1 MSQDSSYYA
10 PPPMT
15 APAHITSFSQS
26 LAAPY
31 YPPPPKQPSNGV
43 YTPATPPAESP
54 QPHRQTPSRE
64 YAAPP
69 TSASPPQDPIAY
81 NQAAFN
87 YNNTI
92 GRQPVS
98 PPQQDPI
105 AYNQAAFNYNNT
117 IGRQPV
123 SPPQQDPIAYNQAA
137 FEQNHAIAMQTVSGG
152 TPEHASEHG
161 ELTGTGGMNQ
171 DDTGVFNG
179 GSYRISHR
187 DSNSVLTVQLAMGCP
202 LNIRPG
208 AMIGM
213 STTITLRGTISFS
226 WKKLLIGGS
235 MTMSHYTGPGELL
248 LAPSMLGDIIALHV
262 DEPKEW
268 KIGRD
273 ALLGYTAGI
282 GHKHQSQGLS
292 KGMFSGEGFFIYK
305 ITGSGILWMQSF
317 GAIIRKDLDEG
328 MSYFVDNGHLVAW
341 DCKYKMERVASGGI
355 VSGVTSGEGL
365 ACRFT
370 GPGTVYLQTRNLN
383 AFSAQMK
390 LSAAKGG

>member
-1 MSQDSSYYA
+1 M
-10 PPPMT
+10 
-15 APAHITSFSQS
+15 
-26 LAAPY
+26 
-31 YPPPPKQPSNGV
+31 
-43 YTPATPPAESP
+43 
-54 QPHRQTPSRE
+54 
-64 YAAPP
+64 
-69 TSASPPQDPIAY
+69 
-81 NQAAFN
+81 
-87 YNNTI
+87 
-92 GRQPVS
+92 
-98 PPQQDPI
+98 
-105 AYNQAAFNYNNT
+105 
-117 IGRQPV
+117 

-202 LNIRPG
+202 LNIRPGKLSSSTIPVREYAVIDIFVPSMYCHRANLACLLG

-317 GAIIRKDLDEG
+317 GAIIRKD
-328 MSYFVDNGHLVAW
+328 
-341 DCKYKMERVASGGI
+341 
-355 VSGVTSGEGL
+355 VS
-365 ACRFT
+365 
-370 GPGTVYLQTRNLN
+370 
-383 AFSAQMK
+383 
-390 LSAAKGG
+390 